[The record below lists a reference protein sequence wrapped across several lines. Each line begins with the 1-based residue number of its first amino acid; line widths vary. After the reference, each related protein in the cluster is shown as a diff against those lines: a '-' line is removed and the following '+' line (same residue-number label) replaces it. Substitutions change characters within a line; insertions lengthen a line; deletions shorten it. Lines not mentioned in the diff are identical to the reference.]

1 MYSRTNQFP
10 QSLSLTTKKHSAQGS
25 IVPPNYGR
33 EVPKRLEGLTKVS
46 TSQTSQENQISKSDM
61 ATIDIEPPPVDLVFK
76 VVRESMEALN
86 QLDGAAGDFILPLS
100 PTSSSNAGSR
110 NPPPPLSTLLIHQL
124 RTVPKMTADEERMGD
139 DAMDVQGGQAS
150 LAGVLA
156 GGVGFVSCVLLC
168 SSLLM
173 LLLLCSIL
181 LLLVDLTQ
189 VL

>member
-1 MYSRTNQFP
+1 MQDKAHAQAHGKHTQAGAGHARTKGPRKHNTRARRHGRAGVLARGVSFVSCVLLCS
-10 QSLSLTTKKHSAQGS
+10 SLLMLLLLAPS
-25 IVPPNYGR
+25 
-33 EVPKRLEGLTKVS
+33 
-46 TSQTSQENQISKSDM
+46 
-61 ATIDIEPPPVDLVFK
+61 PVDS
-76 VVRESMEALN
+76 VVTVLREPMEALN

-124 RTVPKMTADEERMGD
+124 RTVPKMTADDERMGD